1 MQYKSYLIEQNIGNL
16 KENLVLFYGE
26 NIGLID
32 DFKSSIKKFYKDQFE
47 IINFTQ
53 EDILKNNNLLTKEV
67 MNSSLFDKKKILF
80 IQQSDDKILKHFEEL
95 KSELNENKIYIFSST
110 LDKKSKL
117 RNFFEKNS
125 EVGIVP
131 CYQDNEQS
139 IKKIIFEKLKGYEGL
154 SAINVNMIIE
164 NSGLER
170 SKLNNELE
178 KIKLFFNNKIIET
191 EKLEI
196 LLNIK
201 INEDFNTLKD
211 HALLGNKLKTNKLL
225 SETIIDDEKMLFYLN
240 SLNQRLN
247 KIKEVRQSSST
258 NIELSVNSLK
268 PPIFWKDKPNFI
280 DQTKKWTNK
289 KIIEILDLTYKLE
302 VQIKSNSIAN
312 KKILLKKL
320 MIDVCELANS

>member
-53 EDILKNNNLLTKEV
+53 EDILKNNNLLAKEV

-80 IQQSDDKILKHFEEL
+80 IQQSDDKLLKHFEEL

-201 INEDFNTLKD
+201 INEDFNNLKD

-289 KIIEILDLTYKLE
+289 QIIEILDLTYKLE

>member
-80 IQQSDDKILKHFEEL
+80 IQQSDDKLLKHFEEL

-139 IKKIIFEKLKGYEGL
+139 IKKIIFEKLKGHEGL

>member
-80 IQQSDDKILKHFEEL
+80 IQQSDDKLLKHFEEL

>member
-80 IQQSDDKILKHFEEL
+80 IQQSDDKLLKHFEEL

-110 LDKKSKL
+110 LEKKSKL

-178 KIKLFFNNKIIET
+178 KIKLFFNDKIIET

-201 INEDFNTLKD
+201 INEDFNSLKD

>member
-80 IQQSDDKILKHFEEL
+80 IQQSDDKLLKHFEEL
-95 KSELNENKIYIFSST
+95 KNELNENKIYIFSST

-178 KIKLFFNNKIIET
+178 KIKLFFNDKIIET

>member
-1 MQYKSYLIEQNIGNL
+1 M
-16 KENLVLFYGE
+16 
-26 NIGLID
+26 
-32 DFKSSIKKFYKDQFE
+32 
-47 IINFTQ
+47 
-53 EDILKNNNLLTKEV
+53 
-67 MNSSLFDKKKILF
+67 
-80 IQQSDDKILKHFEEL
+80 
-95 KSELNENKIYIFSST
+95 
-110 LDKKSKL
+110 
-117 RNFFEKNS
+117 
-125 EVGIVP
+125 
-131 CYQDNEQS
+131 
-139 IKKIIFEKLKGYEGL
+139 

-201 INEDFNTLKD
+201 INEDFNNLKD

>member
-1 MQYKSYLIEQNIGNL
+1 MQYKSYLIEHNIGDL

-53 EDILKNNNLLTKEV
+53 EDILKNNNLLAKEV

-80 IQQSDDKILKHFEEL
+80 IQQSDDKLLKHFEEL

-139 IKKIIFEKLKGYEGL
+139 IKKIIFEKLKGYEGM
-154 SAINVNMIIE
+154 SAININMIIE

-201 INEDFNTLKD
+201 INDDFNILKD

>member
-1 MQYKSYLIEQNIGNL
+1 MQYKSYLIEHNIGDL

-80 IQQSDDKILKHFEEL
+80 IQQSDDKLLKHFEEL

-125 EVGIVP
+125 EVGVVP

-139 IKKIIFEKLKGYEGL
+139 IKKIIFEKLKGYKGL

-201 INEDFNTLKD
+201 INEDFNNLKD

>member
-80 IQQSDDKILKHFEEL
+80 IQQSDDKLLKHFEEL

-125 EVGIVP
+125 EVGSVP

-201 INEDFNTLKD
+201 INEDFNNLKD

>member
-80 IQQSDDKILKHFEEL
+80 IQQLDDKLLKHFEEL

-201 INEDFNTLKD
+201 INEDFNNLKD

>member
-1 MQYKSYLIEQNIGNL
+1 MQYKSYLIEHNIGDL

-80 IQQSDDKILKHFEEL
+80 IQQSDDKLLKHFEEL

-139 IKKIIFEKLKGYEGL
+139 IKKIIFEKLKGYEGM
-154 SAINVNMIIE
+154 SAININMIIE

-201 INEDFNTLKD
+201 INDDFNILKD

>member
-80 IQQSDDKILKHFEEL
+80 IQQSDDKLLKHFEEL

-178 KIKLFFNNKIIET
+178 KIKLFFNDKIIET

>member
-1 MQYKSYLIEQNIGNL
+1 MQYKSYLIEHNIGDL

-53 EDILKNNNLLTKEV
+53 EDILKNNNLLAKEV

-80 IQQSDDKILKHFEEL
+80 IQQSDDKLLKHFEEL

-139 IKKIIFEKLKGYEGL
+139 IKKIIFEKLKGYEGM
-154 SAINVNMIIE
+154 SAININMIIE

-201 INEDFNTLKD
+201 INEDFNNLKD

>member
-80 IQQSDDKILKHFEEL
+80 IQQSDDKLLKHFEEL

-268 PPIFWKDKPNFI
+268 PPIFWKDKPSFI
-280 DQTKKWTNK
+280 NQTKKWTNK

>member
-80 IQQSDDKILKHFEEL
+80 IQQSDDKLLKHFEEL

-201 INEDFNTLKD
+201 INEDFNNLKD

>member
-80 IQQSDDKILKHFEEL
+80 IQQSDDKLLKHFEEL
-95 KSELNENKIYIFSST
+95 KNELNENKIYIFSST

-178 KIKLFFNNKIIET
+178 KIKLFFNNKIIDT

>member
-80 IQQSDDKILKHFEEL
+80 IQQSDDKLLKHFEEL

-201 INEDFNTLKD
+201 INEDFNNLKD

-320 MIDVCELANS
+320 MIDVCELAKS

>member
-80 IQQSDDKILKHFEEL
+80 IQQSDDKLLKHFEEL

-201 INEDFNTLKD
+201 INEDFNSLKD

>member
-80 IQQSDDKILKHFEEL
+80 IQQSDDKLLKHFEEL

-178 KIKLFFNNKIIET
+178 KIKLFFNDKIIET

-201 INEDFNTLKD
+201 INEDFNNLKD

>member
-1 MQYKSYLIEQNIGNL
+1 MQYKSYLIEHNIGDL

-53 EDILKNNNLLTKEV
+53 EDILKNNNLLAKEV

-80 IQQSDDKILKHFEEL
+80 IQQSDDKLLKHFEEL

-139 IKKIIFEKLKGYEGL
+139 IKKIIFEKLKGYEGM
-154 SAINVNMIIE
+154 SAININMIIE

-201 INEDFNTLKD
+201 INDDFNILKD

-312 KKILLKKL
+312 KEILLKKL

>member
-1 MQYKSYLIEQNIGNL
+1 
-16 KENLVLFYGE
+16 
-26 NIGLID
+26 
-32 DFKSSIKKFYKDQFE
+32 
-47 IINFTQ
+47 
-53 EDILKNNNLLTKEV
+53 

-80 IQQSDDKILKHFEEL
+80 IQQLDDKLLKHFEEL

-178 KIKLFFNNKIIET
+178 KIKLFFNDKIIET

>member
-1 MQYKSYLIEQNIGNL
+1 MQYKSYLIEHNIGNL

-53 EDILKNNNLLTKEV
+53 EDILKNNNLLAKEV

-80 IQQSDDKILKHFEEL
+80 IQQSDDKLLKHFEEL

-139 IKKIIFEKLKGYEGL
+139 IKKIIFEKLKGYEGM
-154 SAINVNMIIE
+154 SAININMIIE

>member
-80 IQQSDDKILKHFEEL
+80 IQQSDDKLLKHFEEL

-178 KIKLFFNNKIIET
+178 KIKLFFNNKIIDT

-201 INEDFNTLKD
+201 INEDFNNLKD